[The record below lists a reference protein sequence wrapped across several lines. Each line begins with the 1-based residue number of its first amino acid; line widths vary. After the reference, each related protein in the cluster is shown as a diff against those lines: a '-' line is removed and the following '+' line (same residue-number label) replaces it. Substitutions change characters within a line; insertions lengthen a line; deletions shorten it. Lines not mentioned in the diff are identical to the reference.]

1 MTFRTPTEER
11 YFEDYLP
18 GAVHEF
24 GSIMIEEAEIIEFA
38 QRFDP

>member
-1 MTFRTPTEER
+1 MAFTTSPENR

-24 GSIMIEEAEIIEFA
+24 GSITVEEA
-38 QRFDP
+38 